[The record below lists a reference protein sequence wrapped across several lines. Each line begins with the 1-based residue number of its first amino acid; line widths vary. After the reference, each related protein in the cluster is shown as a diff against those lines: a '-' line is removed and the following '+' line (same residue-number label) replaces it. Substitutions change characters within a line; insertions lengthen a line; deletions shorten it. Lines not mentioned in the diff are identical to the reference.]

1 LTGSSEGINIWYRI
15 DSERCTAQALENF
28 RGNST
33 TRFRNALRV
42 ENELRH
48 PAYMLKLVVHGG
60 DKRETD
66 LDELRDSWTKQ
77 GISFSFAKLISDYD
91 INQDNPILVKLPG

>member
-1 LTGSSEGINIWYRI
+1 LTASDVPHRLSRI
-15 DSERCTAQALENF
+15 LGEIALLGFEM
-28 RGNST
+28 RSG
-33 TRFRNALRV
+33 V